1 MYSPPVEKALQAAG
15 IKIGEPLRYER
26 DGQVFEGLLMP
37 RPDIGDPQ
45 VLVLKLKSGY
55 NVGMSIEGAKVSK
68 GAGRAEDFLSAVPTG
83 ASVYRPVA
91 SARGAASTSSN
102 RAPIHLI
109 STGGTIASKVD
120 YVTGAVHPQLGADEL
135 MASIPRLASVGPLK
149 TKSLL
154 SLLSEDMLP
163 EHWTT
168 IAQGVADAFK
178 EGAQG
183 VIIPHGTDTMGYTA
197 AALSF
202 ALENLPGP
210 VIITGSQRSPDRGS
224 TDAPANLF
232 SSAAAARAD
241 WAGVAICMHAD
252 SSDKINLLHWGT
264 RVLKSHTSMR
274 GAFRSIGLP
283 PIGRIDTDNGEVV
296 LTDLEVPK
304 RDEKRKLVLRDS
316 FSSNVHLAWIYP
328 GITPKTVESW
338 ADYDGVLISG
348 TGLGNAP
355 VWSSDPSSPHSILPA
370 LRQLHKSGVVLA
382 MASQTLGGRVNMDV
396 YSGGRLLREA
406 GVLGQGCDWL
416 AETAYVKLC
425 WALGQEK
432 EQKKVAKLLE
442 TPRQRDIL
450 PRSRVEDALPWLI
463 SE

>member
-1 MYSPPVEKALQAAG
+1 MYSPPVEKALQTAG

-26 DGQVFEGLLMP
+26 EGQVFEGLLMP

-55 NVGMSIEGAKVSK
+55 NIGMSMTEAKISK

-83 ASVYRPVA
+83 ASVYRPKMTGGV
-91 SARGAASTSSN
+91 SLSN
-102 RAPIHLI
+102 QPPIHLI

-135 MASIPRLASVGPLK
+135 MATIPRLASVGPLK

-154 SLLSEDMLP
+154 SLLSEDMRP
-163 EHWTT
+163 EHWTA
-168 IAQGVADAFK
+168 IAKGVADAFK
-178 EGAQG
+178 DGAHG
-183 VIIPHGTDTMGYTA
+183 VVIPHGTDTMGYTA

-202 ALENLPGP
+202 ALEDLPGP

-232 SSAAAARAD
+232 SSCAAARAD

-252 SSDKINLLHWGT
+252 SSDRINHLHWGT
-264 RVLKSHTSMR
+264 RVLKAHTSMR

-283 PIGRIDTDNGEVV
+283 PIGRIDTDSGEVV
-296 LTDLEVPK
+296 VTDTAVPK
-304 RDEKRKLVLRDS
+304 RDMSRKIVLKDL
-316 FSSNVHLAWIYP
+316 FSSNAHLAWIYP

-338 ADYDGVLISG
+338 ADFDGVLLSG

-355 VWSSDPSSPHSILPA
+355 VWSSDPTSPHSILPA
-370 LRQLHKSGVVLA
+370 LKELHKSGVVVA

-432 EQKKVAKLLE
+432 DQKKVRLILE

-450 PRSRVEDALPWLI
+450 ARSRVEDALPWLV